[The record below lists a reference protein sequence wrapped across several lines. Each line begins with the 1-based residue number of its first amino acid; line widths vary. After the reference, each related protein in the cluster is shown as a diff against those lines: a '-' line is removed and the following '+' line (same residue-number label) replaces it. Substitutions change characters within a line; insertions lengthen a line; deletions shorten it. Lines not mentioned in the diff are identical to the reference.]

1 MKLFYVLIVLL
12 IFNNCSF
19 DNKTGIWKTDS
30 GRTIE
35 EDEFSEFKDLS
46 IKNTSFDKII
56 PINKDYKFKKF
67 NRINPENWTDKY
79 FNMSNSSANFKYE
92 GLNEVLFKSFK
103 ISRHELNETFL
114 LENNNIIT
122 SDKKGNLIVFSI
134 EKKSIISKFNFYKKK
149 FKKKN
154 KKLNLIVENNIIY
167 SSDNFG
173 YLYAYNYQ
181 TKNLLW
187 AKNHKVPFNSNLKIF
202 RNKLIGVDQ
211 KNNLLYFNKLNG
223 DILGSIPTEE
233 VSLTNN
239 FLNNIT
245 LSKQNTFFINTYGTV
260 YSIDSVTMQ
269 LNWFINLN
277 DASSNDASNIFDGTE
292 ISYSDEKIFLTT
304 KDFTYIIN
312 SNNGSI
318 IYKINISS
326 FIKPIIIG
334 EYLFIINK
342 NDLLISFN
350 LNDGKIIYSF
360 DLNESIAN
368 FLQSKK
374 KQVKIKSL
382 MVINNKLFV
391 FLKNSYYLQISF
403 EGEIKKIIKLPIK
416 KASYPIF
423 SNNSMIYFNYKNKI
437 IIID

>member
-1 MKLFYVLIVLL
+1 MKLFYVLIILL

-19 DNKTGIWKTDS
+19 DNKTGIWKNDS
-30 GRTIE
+30 SSIIE
-35 EDEFSEFKDLS
+35 KDEFSEFKDLS
-46 IKNTSFDKII
+46 IKNTSFNKII

-92 GLNEVLFKSFK
+92 CLNEVLFKSFK

-122 SDKKGNLIVFSI
+122 SDKKGNIIVFSI
-134 EKKSIISKFNFYKKK
+134 EKKNIILKFNFYKKQ

-167 SSDNFG
+167 TSDNFG

-187 AKNHKVPFNSNLKIF
+187 AKNYKVPFSSNLKIF
-202 RNKLIGVDQ
+202 KNKLIGVDQ
-211 KNNLLYFNKLNG
+211 KNNLFYFNKLNG

-245 LSKQNTFFINTYGTV
+245 LSKQDTFFINTYGTV
-260 YSIDSVTMQ
+260 YSIDSVTME

-277 DASSNDASNIFDGTE
+277 DSSSNDASNIFDGTE
-292 ISYSDEKIFLTT
+292 ISYSDEKLFLTT

-318 IYKINISS
+318 IYKVNISS

-360 DLNESIAN
+360 DLNENLAN

-403 EGEIKKIIKLPIK
+403 EGEIKKINKLPIK

-423 SNNSMIYFNYKNKI
+423 SNSSMIYFNYKNKI